1 MRKVLKIIMPF
12 LIIFVV
18 TPIYNILDRLILV
31 KVFGC
36 GCVPS
41 AQSNM
46 LNSAFNAN
54 DLRLLVYGI
63 LIIGMVVLATIFS
76 KIFTSKFLR
85 FLYTITVFGVN
96 VLISILICRAMM
108 WG

>member
-1 MRKVLKIIMPF
+1 MNKVLKMLMAF
-12 LIIFVV
+12 LIIPVA
-18 TPIYNILDRLILV
+18 TPIYNILDRLIFV

-41 AQSNM
+41 VQSNM
-46 LNSAFNAN
+46 LNIAFSAN

-63 LIIGMVVLATIFS
+63 LTISMVVLATIIS
-76 KIFTSKFLR
+76 KPFTKKSLR
-85 FLYTITVFGVN
+85 ILYVVMVLGVN
-96 VLISILICRAMM
+96 TGLSIFICRSMM

>member
-1 MRKVLKIIMPF
+1 MRKVLKIFTPF

-18 TPIYNILDRLILV
+18 TPIYNFLDRLILV

-46 LNSAFNAN
+46 LNIAFNAN
-54 DLRLLVYGI
+54 DLRLLVYS
-63 LIIGMVVLATIFS
+63 LLTMSMVALALIFS
-76 KIFTSKFLR
+76 KTFTTKFLR
-85 FLYTITVFGVN
+85 FLYAITVLGVN
-96 VLISILICRAMM
+96 AAISILIYRTMM